1 MLVIAV
7 FPHSFPTGA
16 SSPEYSQWF
25 LPVLSLLGG
34 ALGGIFGGRFAKHG
48 EISAIR
54 SQLDEVVRQNNR
66 LTLEAEEIKRQVSGR
81 QRMWELKR
89 ETAYEFASLS
99 GTATKLYTRTI
110 FLAHEIRNSELSPEA
125 RERKRSELTET
136 DRRVKQMMESL
147 WGLEGR
153 VYLVFGLKA
162 SGQIQDLINSVMD
175 LISSAQTNT
184 REQIADKQRLYI
196 TNRSAL
202 IAGFKQILD
211 EGN

>member
-1 MLVIAV
+1 VLVLVV
-7 FPHSFPTGA
+7 FPHSFPA
-16 SSPEYSQWF
+16 SSPEYSQWI

-34 ALGGIFGGRFAKHG
+34 GLGGVLGGFLSKRG
-48 EISAIR
+48 EIAAI
-54 SQLDEVVRQNNR
+54 QGKLDTVVNQNNR

-81 QRMWELKR
+81 QRIWELKR

-99 GTATKLYTRTI
+99 GTATELYTRTL
-110 FLAHEIRNSELSPEA
+110 FLSHEIRNSELPPEA
-125 RERKRSELTET
+125 RERKRSELTDI

-162 SGQIQDLINSVMD
+162 AGQIQDLINSVMD

-196 TNRSAL
+196 ANRSAL
-202 IAGFKQILD
+202 ITGFKQILD